1 MTRISDP
8 VIVLYLFL
16 SLLLATT
23 ACIADSGFPKPDS
36 LNTTTVSQNT
46 NNSLNNPFAA
56 QNAMNPSRIIAISTS
71 NTHNLA
77 LRENGTITVWD
88 DVKDRQ
94 YCTNGACDIPGN
106 LTDVTAIAAGEGFS
120 AALTKGGN
128 VVVWGCRW
136 NPMPGIEYHVPQFET
151 DAMNPCRVPANL
163 TQVRSISA
171 SRSHILAIREDGTVT
186 AWGYNDKGQCN
197 VPSGLKN
204 VTKVYAGDGISMA
217 LKDDGSVTTWGWYT
231 RTVPEEPAYIGFAAA
246 YPHGLLLTD
255 NGTLTGFRDPET
267 YDRPWESICRPD
279 LTNVTAVSAGDRNF
293 VALLENKTVIF
304 WTDSKTSS
312 WKPWGDVTGLHNVTA
327 ISSQGWSNLALKDD
341 GTIVQWGF

>member
-1 MTRISDP
+1 MTRLSKSRI
-8 VIVLYLFL
+8 ILYLFI
-16 SLLLATT
+16 SLILATT
-23 ACIADSGFPKPDS
+23 ACISDSGFPGPDS
-36 LNTTTVSQNT
+36 PVIITAFRNT
-46 NNSLNNPFAA
+46 NNSPDTPVAA
-56 QNAMNPSRIIAISTS
+56 QIAIKPSKIIAIATS

-88 DVKDRQ
+88 DAKDRQ
-94 YCTNGACDIPGN
+94 YCTYGACVIPGN

-136 NPMPGIEYHVPQFET
+136 DPLPEIEYHIPQFEI
-151 DAMNPCRVPANL
+151 DAMNPCRAPPNL
-163 TQVRSISA
+163 THVRSISA
-171 SRSHILAIREDGTVT
+171 SRSHILAIREDETVT

-197 VPSGLKN
+197 VPFGLKN

-217 LKDDGSVTTWGWYT
+217 LKDDGSVATWGWYT

-267 YDRPWESICRPD
+267 YDKPWESIRRPD

-293 VALLENKTVIF
+293 VALLENKTVIS
-304 WTDSKTSS
+304 WTDLKTSS
-312 WKPWGDVTGLHNVTA
+312 WKPWGNVTGLHNVTA

-341 GTIVQWGF
+341 GTVIQWGF